1 MKIFIASILVLLSL
15 FATGQQNRFNS
26 IDEKISQMGAMPNE
40 NLATI
45 TENITHPFFGKEEKA
60 RAIYYWITHHITID
74 PKATKR
80 NDQRKIKPEEIIQL
94 RATTPL
100 GFSLL
105 FQEMCSQANIRCLSV
120 DGYTRNN
127 VDDIGNPPEEINHS
141 WNVVQLGQGPDAW
154 FYVDAAKGSGSLDKR
169 MTTFI
174 PNFNSNY
181 FFTNPE
187 VFNMDHYPDN
197 EAWRLGIGPK
207 SLSAF
212 NALPVIYSYGNA
224 LGINKTE
231 PKTGKIKTKTTST
244 VKFNLFHTPNLAINE
259 MKIVIGEDKR
269 AEIPREIKF
278 TDESGIISFS
288 YSFKRGDEYPVTIF
302 ADGKPIISYY
312 VISEE

>member
-1 MKIFIASILVLLSL
+1 
-15 FATGQQNRFNS
+15 
-26 IDEKISQMGAMPNE
+26 MGAMPEE
-40 NLATI
+40 NLASI
-45 TENITHPFFGKEEKA
+45 TENITRPFAGKEEKA
-60 RAIYYWITHHITID
+60 RAIYFWITHHISID

-105 FQEMCSQANIRCLSV
+105 FQEMCSLANIRCLSV
-120 DGYTRNN
+120 DGYSRNSA
-127 VDDIGNPPEEINHS
+127 DDIGNPAEEVNHS
-141 WNVVQLGQGPDAW
+141 WNVVQLGQSPDTW
-154 FYVDAAKGSGSLDKR
+154 YYVDAAKGSGFLDKR

-174 PNFNSNY
+174 PDFNSNY

-231 PKTGKIKTKTTST
+231 PKTGKIKTKPSAQ
-244 VKFNLFHTPNLAINE
+244 VKFNLFHFSNLQIKE
-259 MKIVIGEDKR
+259 LKMIVGEDKR
-269 AEIPREIKF
+269 AELPKELKF
-278 TDESGIISFS
+278 TDASGVISFS
-288 YSFKRGDEYPVTIF
+288 YQFKRDDEYPITIL
-302 ADGKPIISYY
+302 ADGKPVISYY